1 MSVLRLLLSLLFI
14 TVVCCCS
21 SKQTEVKF
29 QRAYGRWPE
38 EEGVAV
44 YKYPNS
50 GNILMRMTSTTGI
63 FQVRTMCCN
72 LDEEYRIMLTDLGK
86 NGWSTGS
93 TLTVSYKNGILFD
106 RVYLASGKYAEL
118 SFTLLQ
124 KDTKEVS
131 WAYYVIGVVAII
143 IIIVII
149 IICCNNCC

>member
-50 GNILMRMTSTTGI
+50 GNILMLMTSTTG
-63 FQVRTMCCN
+63 FSQVGTMCCN
-72 LDEEYRIMLTDLGK
+72 LDEEYRIILTDSA
-86 NGWSTGS
+86 NDGWSTGS
-93 TLTVSYKNGILFD
+93 YLTVSAHLS
-106 RVYLASGKYAEL
+106 SGGYAEL
-118 SFTLLQ
+118 TFTVLSSEM
-124 KDTKEVS
+124 TWV
-131 WAYYVIGVVAII
+131 YFVIGLVAII
-143 IIIVII
+143 IVIVII
-149 IICCNNCC
+149 VQCCKSCCC